1 MRDGQALS
9 WLSFEVMR
17 KAGKSERFFFFLF
30 KLLSAELL
38 FELFPA
44 QFPMLLEDE

>member
-9 WLSFEVMR
+9 WLSFEVMQ
-17 KAGKSERFFFFLF
+17 KAGKSERFFFF